1 MRSMD
6 TVTTSRTT
14 FLTSCTLTGST
25 ARSMAGELLSTAKAC
40 RPRAPLAALFKA
52 TGLASMALALAAP
65 ATAQS
70 TGGTR
75 LPTFSKETVAATPA
89 PLVAVQATA
98 LVRGLKNAWSLT
110 WLPSGEMLVTERGGT
125 LRRISADFKLD
136 PKPIEGVPTVKATV
150 QAGLFDVV
158 PHPQYASNGWLY
170 LAYAEPSPTDD
181 GEYGTTLIR
190 ARLKDGRLVDQ
201 EKLFAMGPK
210 SRRGFH
216 LGGRIVF
223 DGKGFLYL
231 TLGDRGEM
239 QRAQAPRDHA
249 GSVIRLHD
257 DGRVPADNPFVG
269 RSDQLPEVF
278 SRGNRNIQGA
288 AIHPGTGELWAHE
301 HGPQGGD
308 ELNIIRAGRNYGWP
322 TITYGVNYVTGTKIG
337 EGTAREGLE
346 QPLHVWT
353 PSIGVSGMAFYTANA
368 IPQWKGSLLLGGL
381 SGQSL
386 VRLVMDGERVVREE
400 RLLFGEVG
408 RVRDVRVGPD
418 GWVYLLSDAPDG
430 ALWRVQPR

>member
-1 MRSMD
+1 MNTKIS
-6 TVTTSRTT
+6 SP
-14 FLTSCTLTGST
+14 T
-25 ARSMAGELLSTAKAC
+25 APAWAPAACLAGVLAAAVA
-40 RPRAPLAALFKA
+40 APLALAQQHRA
-52 TGLASMALALAAP
+52 T
-65 ATAQS
+65 
-70 TGGTR
+70 
-75 LPTFSKETVAATPA
+75 TFSKDVVAATPA
-89 PLVAVQATA
+89 PAVAVKATA
-98 LVRGLKNAWSLT
+98 MVTGLNRPWSVA
-110 WLPSGEMLVTERGGT
+110 WLPNGDMLVTERGGT

-136 PKPIEGVPTVKATV
+136 PKPIEGVPTVKVAG

-181 GEYGTTLIR
+181 GEYGTALMR

-201 EKLFAMGPK
+201 QKLFAMSPK

-216 LGGRIVF
+216 LGGKIVF
-223 DGKGFLYL
+223 DSKGFLYL

-239 QRAQAPRDHA
+239 ARAQAPRDHA

-269 RSDQLPEVF
+269 KPDQLPEVF
-278 SRGNRNIQGA
+278 SRGNRNMQGA
-288 AIHPGTGELWAHE
+288 ALHPTTGELWTHE

-322 TITYGVNYVTGTKIG
+322 TITYGVNYGTGTKIG
-337 EGTAREGLE
+337 ESTPREGFE
-346 QPLHVWT
+346 QPVHAWI
-353 PSIGVSGMAFYTANA
+353 PSIGISGMAFYTADA
-368 IPQWKGSLLLGGL
+368 IPAWKGSLLVGGL

-386 VRLVMDGERVVREE
+386 VRLVLDGERVVREE

-418 GWVYLLSDAPDG
+418 GWVYLVNDAAEG
-430 ALWRVQPR
+430 NLWRVQPR

>member
-1 MRSMD
+1 MQSMD
-6 TVTTSRTT
+6 TLTT
-14 FLTSCTLTGST
+14 FLTNRTLAGSS
-25 ARSMAGELLSTAKAC
+25 ARSTAGELLAMAKAC
-40 RPRAPLAALFKA
+40 RPRASLAALFTA

-70 TGGTR
+70 TGLTR

-136 PKPIEGVPTVKATV
+136 PKPIEGVPTVKAVV

-257 DGRVPADNPFVG
+257 DGRVPTDNPFVG

-322 TITYGVNYVTGTKIG
+322 TITYGVNYVTGTRIG
-337 EGTAREGLE
+337 EGTVREGLE
-346 QPLHVWT
+346 QPLHVWI

>member
-1 MRSMD
+1 MKTQLLPSLSSPIPPHRKTCGACSA
-6 TVTTSRTT
+6 SW
-14 FLTSCTLTGST
+14 
-25 ARSMAGELLSTAKAC
+25 AG
-40 RPRAPLAALFKA
+40 LAALA
-52 TGLASMALALAAP
+52 LMAAVTTPPAA
-65 ATAQS
+65 ATAPNQRTPS
-70 TGGTR
+70 
-75 LPTFSKETVAATPA
+75 FSKDTVAATPA
-89 PLVAVQATA
+89 PVVAVQATA

-170 LAYAEPSPTDD
+170 LAYAEPSPTDA

-249 GSVIRLHD
+249 GSVIR
-257 DGRVPADNPFVG
+257 
-269 RSDQLPEVF
+269 
-278 SRGNRNIQGA
+278 
-288 AIHPGTGELWAHE
+288 
-301 HGPQGGD
+301 
-308 ELNIIRAGRNYGWP
+308 
-322 TITYGVNYVTGTKIG
+322 
-337 EGTAREGLE
+337 
-346 QPLHVWT
+346 
-353 PSIGVSGMAFYTANA
+353 
-368 IPQWKGSLLLGGL
+368 
-381 SGQSL
+381 
-386 VRLVMDGERVVREE
+386 
-400 RLLFGEVG
+400 
-408 RVRDVRVGPD
+408 
-418 GWVYLLSDAPDG
+418 
-430 ALWRVQPR
+430 

>member
-1 MRSMD
+1 MKTPLLPLLASPIPLQGRICGERSARWSGLAVLALMAAL
-6 TVTTSRTT
+6 TTS
-14 FLTSCTLTGST
+14 
-25 ARSMAGELLSTAKAC
+25 
-40 RPRAPLAALFKA
+40 LAAA
-52 TGLASMALALAAP
+52 TPSNQR
-65 ATAQS
+65 T
-70 TGGTR
+70 
-75 LPTFSKETVAATPA
+75 PTFAKDIVAATPA
-89 PLVAVQATA
+89 PVLAVQATA
-98 LVRGLKNAWSLT
+98 LVRGLKNPWSLA
-110 WLPSGEMLVTERGGT
+110 WLPNGDMLVTERGGT

-136 PKPIEGVPTVKATV
+136 PSPIRGVPAVKAAV

-201 EKLFAMGPK
+201 EKLFAMSPK

-353 PSIGVSGMAFYTANA
+353 PSIGVSGMAFYTADA
-368 IPQWKGSLLLGGL
+368 IAQWKGSLLLGGL

-386 VRLVMDGERVVREE
+386 VRLVLDGERVVREE

-430 ALWRVQPR
+430 ALWRVRPR

>member
-1 MRSMD
+1 
-6 TVTTSRTT
+6 
-14 FLTSCTLTGST
+14 
-25 ARSMAGELLSTAKAC
+25 
-40 RPRAPLAALFKA
+40 
-52 TGLASMALALAAP
+52 MALALAAP

-136 PKPIEGVPTVKATV
+136 PKPIEGVPTVKAAV

-201 EKLFAMGPK
+201 EKLFAMSPK

>member
-1 MRSMD
+1 MNRS
-6 TVTTSRTT
+6 
-14 FLTSCTLTGST
+14 LH
-25 ARSMAGELLSTAKAC
+25 LSSF
-40 RPRAPLAALFKA
+40 RRASLSLHRPLAS
-52 TGLASMALALAAP
+52 LASFAFVCAASLSP
-65 ATAQS
+65 ASEAWAQA
-70 TGGTR
+70 TPR
-75 LPTFSKETVAATPA
+75 LPSFSKDTVAATPA
-89 PLVAVQATA
+89 PVVAVQATA
-98 LVRGLKNAWSLT
+98 LVRGLKNPWSLA
-110 WLPSGEMLVTERGGT
+110 WLPNGEMLVTERAGT
-125 LRRISADFKLD
+125 LRRITADFKLD
-136 PKPIEGVPTVKATV
+136 PKPIEGVPTVKVAG

-158 PHPQYASNGWLY
+158 PHPQYANNGWLY

-181 GEYGTTLIR
+181 GEYGTALMR

-201 EKLFAMGPK
+201 EKLFAMAPK

-223 DGKGFLYL
+223 DGKGFVYL

-239 QRAQAPRDHA
+239 PRAQAPRDHA

-269 RSDQLPEVF
+269 QPEQLPEVF
-278 SRGNRNIQGA
+278 SRGNRNMQGA
-288 AIHPGTGELWAHE
+288 AIHPTTGELWTHE

-337 EGTAREGLE
+337 EGTVREGFE
-346 QPLHVWT
+346 QPLHVWI
-353 PSIGVSGMAFYTANA
+353 PSIGVSGMAFYSANA

-386 VRLVMDGERVVREE
+386 VRLVLDGERVVREE

-408 RVRDVRVGPD
+408 RVREVRVGPD
-418 GWVYLLSDAPDG
+418 GWVYLLNDSPDG

>member
-1 MRSMD
+1 MPTSGCSVNRVVATMWAMIFNPAPRS
-6 TVTTSRTT
+6 R
-14 FLTSCTLTGST
+14 LALPLL
-25 ARSMAGELLSTAKAC
+25 AAGAIGLS
-40 RPRAPLAALFKA
+40 APLVCQ
-52 TGLASMALALAAP
+52 
-65 ATAQS
+65 AQGS
-70 TGGTR
+70 QR
-75 LPTFSKETVAATPA
+75 LPSFSKDTVAATPA
-89 PLVAVQATA
+89 PVVAVQATA

-136 PKPIEGVPTVKATV
+136 PKPIEGVPTVKAAV

>member
-6 TVTTSRTT
+6 TLTTAFNTT
-14 FLTSCTLTGST
+14 CIAIAT
-25 ARSMAGELLSTAKAC
+25 RAGVPLSVPKAC
-40 RPRAPLAALFKA
+40 RPRLALVARFTTLWLASAALA
-52 TGLASMALALAAP
+52 WAAP
-65 ATAQS
+65 AAAQ
-70 TGGTR
+70 TPAGPR
-75 LPTFSKETVAATPA
+75 LPTFSKDTVAATPA
-89 PLVAVQATA
+89 PVVAVQATA
-98 LVRGLKNAWSLT
+98 LVRGLKNAWSLA
-110 WLPSGEMLVTERGGT
+110 WLPNGEMLVTERGGT

-136 PKPIEGVPTVKATV
+136 PKPIEGVPAVRATV

-158 PHPQYASNGWLY
+158 LHPQYASNGWLY
-170 LAYAEPSPTDD
+170 LAYAEPSPTDE
-181 GEYGTTLIR
+181 GEYGTTLMR

-201 EKLFAMGPK
+201 QKLFAMSPK

-223 DGKGFLYL
+223 DSKGFLYL

-269 RSDQLPEVF
+269 QAEQPPEVF
-278 SRGNRNIQGA
+278 SRGNRNLQGA
-288 AIHPGTGELWAHE
+288 AIHPTTGELWTHE

-322 TITYGVNYVTGTKIG
+322 TITYGVNYVTGTRIG

-346 QPLHVWT
+346 QPLHVWI
-353 PSIGVSGMAFYTANA
+353 PSIGASGMAFYSADA

-386 VRLVMDGERVVREE
+386 VRLVLDGQRVVREE

-430 ALWRVQPR
+430 ALWRVKTR

>member
-1 MRSMD
+1 MASF
-6 TVTTSRTT
+6 TS
-14 FLTSCTLTGST
+14 LASIVLACATGVGVS
-25 ARSMAGELLSTAKAC
+25 S
-40 RPRAPLAALFKA
+40 AALA
-52 TGLASMALALAAP
+52 Q
-65 ATAQS
+65 TA
-70 TGGTR
+70 GR
-75 LPTFSKETVAATPA
+75 LPSFSKETVAATPA

-98 LVRGLKNAWSLT
+98 LVRGLKNPWSLA
-110 WLPSGEMLVTERGGT
+110 WLPNGEMLVTERGGT
-125 LRRISADFKLD
+125 LRRITADLKLD
-136 PKPIEGVPTVKATV
+136 PQPIEGVPRVKVAG

-181 GEYGTTLIR
+181 GEYGTALMR
-190 ARLKDGRLVDQ
+190 ARLRDGRLVDQ
-201 EKLFAMGPK
+201 EKLFAMAPK

-239 QRAQAPRDHA
+239 SRAQASRDHA

-257 DGRVPADNPFVG
+257 DGRVPADNPFIG
-269 RSDQLPEVF
+269 KPDQLPEVF
-278 SRGNRNIQGA
+278 SRGNRNMQGA
-288 AIHPGTGELWAHE
+288 AIHPTTGELWTHE

-337 EGTAREGLE
+337 EDTAREGLE
-346 QPLHVWT
+346 QPLHVWV
-353 PSIGVSGMAFYTANA
+353 PSIGVSGMAFYNANA

-386 VRLVMDGERVVREE
+386 VRLALDGERVVREE

-408 RVRDVRVGPD
+408 RVREVRVGPD
-418 GWVYLLSDAPDG
+418 GWVYLLNDSPEG
-430 ALWRVQPR
+430 ALWRVRPR

>member
-14 FLTSCTLTGST
+14 FLTSRTLTGST

-40 RPRAPLAALFKA
+40 RLRAPLAALFKA

-136 PKPIEGVPTVKATV
+136 PKPIEGVPTVKAAV

>member
-1 MRSMD
+1 
-6 TVTTSRTT
+6 
-14 FLTSCTLTGST
+14 
-25 ARSMAGELLSTAKAC
+25 
-40 RPRAPLAALFKA
+40 AALFKA

-136 PKPIEGVPTVKATV
+136 PKPIEGVPTVKAVV

>member
-1 MRSMD
+1 MRAMMSKPA
-6 TVTTSRTT
+6 SRPH
-14 FLTSCTLTGST
+14 LALP
-25 ARSMAGELLSTAKAC
+25 L
-40 RPRAPLAALFKA
+40 LAAGA
-52 TGLASMALALAAP
+52 IGLCGP
-65 ATAQS
+65 VVCQAQS
-70 TGGTR
+70 PQR
-75 LPTFSKETVAATPA
+75 LPTFSKDTVAATPA
-89 PLVAVQATA
+89 PVVAVQATA
-98 LVRGLKNAWSLT
+98 LVRGLKNAWSLA

-125 LRRISADFKLD
+125 LRRISVDFKLD
-136 PKPIEGVPTVKATV
+136 PKPIEGVPTVKAAV

-201 EKLFAMGPK
+201 QKLFAMSPK

-269 RSDQLPEVF
+269 RAEQLPEVF

-337 EGTAREGLE
+337 EGTVRDGLE

-353 PSIGVSGMAFYTANA
+353 PSIGVSGMAFYTADA

-386 VRLVMDGERVVREE
+386 VRLVLDGERVVREE

-418 GWVYLLSDAPDG
+418 GWVYLLSDAPEG
-430 ALWRVQPR
+430 ALWRVQVR

>member
-1 MRSMD
+1 MD

-14 FLTSCTLTGST
+14 FLTSRTLTGST

-40 RPRAPLAALFKA
+40 RPRTPLAALFKA

-65 ATAQS
+65 ATAQP

>member
-1 MRSMD
+1 MNTRNFYRSLLP
-6 TVTTSRTT
+6 SSA
-14 FLTSCTLTGST
+14 L
-25 ARSMAGELLSTAKAC
+25 SMAAVAATLLGLGPADAQPH
-40 RPRAPLAALFKA
+40 RP
-52 TGLASMALALAAP
+52 TS
-65 ATAQS
+65 
-70 TGGTR
+70 
-75 LPTFSKETVAATPA
+75 FSKDVVAATPA
-89 PLVAVQATA
+89 PAVAVKATA
-98 LVRGLKNAWSLT
+98 VATGLNRPWSLA
-110 WLPSGEMLVTERGGT
+110 WLPSGEWLVTERGGT

-136 PKPIEGVPTVKATV
+136 PKPIEGVPTVKVAG

-170 LAYAEPSPTDD
+170 IAFAEPSPTDE
-181 GEYGTTLIR
+181 GEYGTALIR

-201 EKLFAMGPK
+201 QKLFAMSPK

-216 LGGRIVF
+216 LGGKIAF
-223 DGKGFLYL
+223 DGKGFVYL

-239 QRAQAPRDHA
+239 PRAQAPRDHA

-269 RSDQLPEVF
+269 KPDQLPEVF
-278 SRGNRNIQGA
+278 SRGNRNMQGA
-288 AIHPGTGELWAHE
+288 AFHPTTGELWTHE

-322 TITYGVNYVTGTKIG
+322 TITYGVNYVTGTRIG
-337 EGTAREGLE
+337 DSTPREGFE
-346 QPLHVWT
+346 QPVHAWI
-353 PSIGVSGMAFYTANA
+353 PSIGISGMAFYTADA
-368 IPQWKGSLLLGGL
+368 IPAWKGSLLVGGL

-386 VRLVMDGERVVREE
+386 VRLVLDGEKVVREE

-418 GWVYLLSDAPDG
+418 GWVYLVNDSPEG